1 MRTEFKLT
9 NNIARLK
16 RGSYIISDPCYVM
29 SDADYEDVIEVGNET
44 GYDIVNYPYDE
55 IFICGVGDDGIY
67 MDNKGNKYGVDS
79 GMIGAIPLDLC
90 TDETKF
96 AWKDYVHVE
105 FTEDT
110 DVGYEQLSRFLGQL
124 TIGDFTILTGSDRFE
139 DYDNCEALEF
149 GDCGDC
155 ECDIE

>member
-1 MRTEFKLT
+1 M
-9 NNIARLK
+9 
-16 RGSYIISDPCYVM
+16 
-29 SDADYEDVIEVGNET
+29 
-44 GYDIVNYPYDE
+44 
-55 IFICGVGDDGIY
+55 
-67 MDNKGNKYGVDS
+67 
-79 GMIGAIPLDLC
+79 
-90 TDETKF
+90 
-96 AWKDYVHVE
+96 E

-155 ECDIE
+155 GCDIE

>member
-67 MDNKGNKYGVDS
+67 M
-79 GMIGAIPLDLC
+79 
-90 TDETKF
+90 
-96 AWKDYVHVE
+96 
-105 FTEDT
+105 
-110 DVGYEQLSRFLGQL
+110 
-124 TIGDFTILTGSDRFE
+124 IGDAIIKVTGGVPIQV
-139 DYDNCEALEF
+139 A
-149 GDCGDC
+149 
-155 ECDIE
+155 